1 MFWDAF
7 ECWAVN
13 VAAREVSIR
22 KVNISLDHNAPNIY
36 RWHLT
41 SHLTSST
48 LPTPPSTPP
57 SAAHPRH
64 VRHHG
69 DEVMLGIVYYL
80 LTKVTSPSPA
90 LLESNPKEYARQLRH
105 GGGKT
110 LWAVLKYRSC
120 PALGR
125 RTCTRAQVPS
135 CTASLRLFVY
145 NPPCLY

>member
-1 MFWDAF
+1 
-7 ECWAVN
+7 
-13 VAAREVSIR
+13 
-22 KVNISLDHNAPNIY
+22 
-36 RWHLT
+36 
-41 SHLTSST
+41 
-48 LPTPPSTPP
+48 
-57 SAAHPRH
+57 
-64 VRHHG
+64 
-69 DEVMLGIVYYL
+69 MLGIVYYL

-135 CTASLRLFVY
+135 CSPLWGYLYATHLVFT
-145 NPPCLY
+145 NPQPFY